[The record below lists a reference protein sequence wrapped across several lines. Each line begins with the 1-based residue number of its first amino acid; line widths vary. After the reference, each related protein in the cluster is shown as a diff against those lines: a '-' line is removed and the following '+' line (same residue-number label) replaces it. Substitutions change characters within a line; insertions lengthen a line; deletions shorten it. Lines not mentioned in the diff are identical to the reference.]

1 MGRWLLI
8 LCVVYRKNAINYNVR
23 QIARGMTIY
32 GVFQKLLKIHG
43 VTELQVARE
52 LRISPSVFYN
62 WKRGKSSP
70 SYKTLKKI
78 SDYFD
83 VSDEY
88 LLGERKFIS
97 QEVLNLSPSENQIA
111 EKELSEERIQSIK
124 HIISKI
130 QDINKNQYNRKL

>member
-1 MGRWLLI
+1 M
-8 LCVVYRKNAINYNVR
+8 R

-97 QEVLNLSPSENQIA
+97 QEVFKMCIRDRSRCHKKGFGA
-111 EKELSEERIQSIK
+111 CKG
-124 HIISKI
+124 
-130 QDINKNQYNRKL
+130 YWF

>member
-1 MGRWLLI
+1 M
-8 LCVVYRKNAINYNVR
+8 R

-43 VTELQVARE
+43 VTELQVARD

-97 QEVLNLSPSENQIA
+97 QEVFNFSPSENQIV
-111 EKELSEERIQSIK
+111 EKDLSEERIQSIK
-124 HIISKI
+124 RIISKI
-130 QDINKNQYNRKL
+130 QDINKSQHNQKL